1 MNSSMGKPYDDEL
14 CFVCDFYKEDLS
26 KSQLEAQL
34 PLLRQL
40 VEEAQKTSSS
50 EINVKEIV
58 GTS

>member
-1 MNSSMGKPYDDEL
+1 MGKPYDDEL
-14 CFVCDFYKEDLS
+14 CFVCDFYTEDLS

-40 VEEAQKTSSS
+40 VEEASSS
-50 EINVKEIV
+50 EINVKETV